1 MFVKVRPEPE
11 PLITR
16 DPFCSLR
23 SWSRQRRA
31 SGPGSHKYSLDAGLG
46 YQKEVAYCVV
56 RHMQNSVS
64 VCIPIVISL
73 EVFLSRF
80 EKRIYIPLPEAN
92 ARSYMFK
99 LHLGSTPNDLKEE
112 DFLMLGQKTEGYS
125 GADISIIVR
134 DGLMQPVRRVQSAT
148 HFKKVFEAAYS
159 FTFQRERTNFLIY

>member
-1 MFVKVRPEPE
+1 
-11 PLITR
+11 
-16 DPFCSLR
+16 
-23 SWSRQRRA
+23 
-31 SGPGSHKYSLDAGLG
+31 
-46 YQKEVAYCVV
+46 
-56 RHMQNSVS
+56 MQNSVS
-64 VCIPIVISL
+64 VYIPIVISL